1 MILYMHTSIILLKIC
16 NDIVNNMKKKVSVMW
31 ALVTGASSGIG
42 RDMSRYLYKLGYNLI
57 IVARNE
63 EKLNELKAELSQ
75 NKSNDN
81 LKKVQDEEQ
90 IKNVTERKKENE
102 IENNSANP
110 QEQQI
115 IIKQV
120 DLSDRNQCIK
130 LYGETKNISLDLLV
144 NNAGFGVFGEFVET
158 DLEKDINLINTN
170 ITAVHILTKLYLK
183 DMIKNNKGHI
193 LNVASI
199 AGMEP
204 GPLMAAYYASK
215 SYVIRLSRAINKE
228 IKKKKANVN
237 ISILCPGPVDT
248 NFNNVAKVVFKA
260 PSMSSEEVA
269 KYGIDKALKGKLI
282 IIPGFLNKCVR
293 FFSKIIPDCILE
305 EVAYHIQR
313 RKKN

>member
-1 MILYMHTSIILLKIC
+1 
-16 NDIVNNMKKKVSVMW
+16 MW
-31 ALVTGASSGIG
+31 ALITGASSGIG
-42 RDMSRYLYKLGYNLI
+42 RDMARYLYRLGYNLI
-57 IVARNE
+57 IVARNVD
-63 EKLNELKAELSQ
+63 KLNELKTQLSQ

-81 LKKVQDEEQ
+81 IKKVQAKER
-90 IKNVTERKKENE
+90 IKNEIEHKKENE
-102 IENNSANP
+102 IKNKSTDT

-115 IIKQV
+115 IVKQV
-120 DLSDRNQCIK
+120 DLSDKDQCIK
-130 LYGETKNISLDLLV
+130 LYEETKHISLDLLV
-144 NNAGFGVFGEFVET
+144 NNAGFGVFGEFIDT
-158 DLEKDINLINTN
+158 DLEKEINLINTN
-170 ITAVHILTKLYLK
+170 ITAVHVLTKLYLK
-183 DMIKNNKGHI
+183 DMIRNNKGHI

-228 IKKKKANVN
+228 IKKRKANVK
-237 ISILCPGPVDT
+237 ISVLCPGPVDT

-305 EVAYHIQR
+305 EVAYHIQK
-313 RKKN
+313 RKKI